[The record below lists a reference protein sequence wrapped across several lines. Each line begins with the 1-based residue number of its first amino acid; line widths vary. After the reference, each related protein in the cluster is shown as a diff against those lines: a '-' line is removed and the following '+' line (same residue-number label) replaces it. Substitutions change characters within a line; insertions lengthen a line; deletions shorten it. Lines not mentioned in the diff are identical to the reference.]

1 MRFSFMDVLQAQLD
15 DCMRFSFMD
24 VLQAQLDE
32 VQLLWNTHL
41 IRHSQSPRVV
51 TGVPDELFYFP
62 EIQGFAS
69 YIIPVCVSFTPCMI
83 TIF

>member
-1 MRFSFMDVLQAQLD
+1 
-15 DCMRFSFMD
+15 MRFSFMD

-51 TGVPDELFYFP
+51 TGVPDELFYIP

-69 YIIPVCVSFTPCMI
+69 YIIPVLCFFSYSMI